1 MKSCP
6 FCGSKNIAEY
16 LYGLPCFNEALE
28 KDLEAKRIILG
39 GCMIDGSE
47 PSYHC
52 NDCERDF
59 GYRDDASSSYFE
71 HCGDSL
77 DSGYNDKNE
86 DLDDET
92 SLVHEIDEKEFAV
105 WVKQAMKARAK
116 DGECKNLSRDMEC
129 FGFKQNFSALYSPD
143 KIFASIVV
151 VNGEAKYAII
161 DDELYGEIWCKLQYG
176 RIPLFKKQMLA
187 HYRSKNYN
195 HFVVQRFK
203 VFENEGIDSLFGL
216 SGKYNNN
223 VSVNIDIVNAKTLA
237 VPEIGSDVVCSV
249 TCIPRKI
256 NFYQGSE
263 SLTETIIPL
272 NMPQYYNRSLTKI
285 IGKVRGSFIKT
296 NAFTK
301 IKYVVF
307 ELESLGIVFD
317 VPVPLS
323 EVSIPVDEVAYIAGE
338 FKLNG
343 YIPNDNYERLGYARN
358 IQCGEL
364 FDEEF
369 FEENIKIHLR
379 QMRTMKDEFLIVDF
393 GDAETV
399 PVFFV
404 QAAIVG
410 DESTELVDAHK
421 PKNYHIEYAMKN
433 GERKLVAIAMPN
445 DFCGYESA
453 VKVFHSL
460 CVEGKEPAGVP
471 VRDISYLID

>member
-1 MKSCP
+1 MRFCP

-47 PSYHC
+47 PDYHC
-52 NDCERDF
+52 NDCEKDF
-59 GYRDDASSSYFE
+59 GYRDNASSSDSE
-71 HCGDSL
+71 HSDDSL
-77 DSGYNDKNE
+77 AFEYSDNKSS
-86 DLDDET
+86 LDNKD
-92 SLVHEIDEKEFAV
+92 SLVHEIDEKEFAG
-105 WVKQAMKARAK
+105 WIKQAMKARAQ

-129 FGFKQNFSALYSPD
+129 FGFKQNFSALYSLD
-143 KIFASIVV
+143 KIFVSIVG
-151 VNGEAKYAII
+151 VNGEAKYSII
-161 DDELYGEIWCKLQYG
+161 DDELYGEVWCKLKYG
-176 RIPLFKKQMLA
+176 SIPLFRKQILA

-195 HFVVQRFK
+195 QFTVQRFK
-203 VFENEGIDSLFGL
+203 VLENEGLDSLFGL
-216 SGKYNNN
+216 KGKYNNDISLN
-223 VSVNIDIVNAKTLA
+223 VDIVNAKTLA
-237 VPEIGSDVVCSV
+237 VPEMNSDVICSV
-249 TCIPRKI
+249 TCISQKI
-256 NFYQGSE
+256 NFYRANE
-263 SLTETIIPL
+263 SQAETIMPL
-272 NMPQYYNRSLTKI
+272 NIPQYYNRSLTKI
-285 IGKVRGSFIKT
+285 TGKVSRSFIKA

-317 VPVPLS
+317 VPIPLS
-323 EVSIPVDEVAYIAGE
+323 EVDIPVDEVAYIAGE

-393 GDAETV
+393 GDAENV

-404 QAAIVG
+404 QAAVVG

-433 GERKLVAIAMPN
+433 GEHKLVAIAMPN
-445 DFCGYESA
+445 DLCDYENA
-453 VKVFHSL
+453 VKIFHSL
-460 CVEGKEPAGVP
+460 CVEGKEPEGVP